1 MRITDLLKKQGI
13 TLNASPG
20 DKREAIDILV
30 KLHERCGNLNDTAAY
45 KEGILAR
52 EEMGTTAI
60 GMEVAIPHA
69 KSEAVKAP
77 ALTAITVPGGVDYES
92 PDGAP
97 CKLIFMIAATLD
109 GDVHL
114 EVLARL
120 MQMLMHEDFTAKL
133 KAAKTPAEFLKIID
147 DQETKQFPEEG
158 AVPAPAASDDKK
170 PGFRVLAVTAC
181 PTGIAH
187 TYMAAE
193 ALAKAGDKMGITIKV
208 ETNGSGGAKNVLT
221 AEEIANCDGIII
233 AADKNVETARF
244 DGKPVLSTKV
254 ADGIHKPEEL
264 INKIINGEVGVFHSD
279 RKASAAEA
287 SGGDESFGRKLY
299 KHLMNGVSH
308 MLPFVVAGGIF
319 IAIAFL
325 IDTFAGNAGSSNF
338 GSVNEVAKWF
348 KSIGGVAFNLMV
360 PILAGFIA
368 MSIADRPGLLVGLV
382 GGLMAT
388 SGITFFNPGGTE
400 LKDIISGMFDSILKG
415 DVSFADAYAQAGT
428 QASAIAVVPSGFL
441 GGLLAGFVGGYFMLL
456 IEKACSNFP
465 RALEGIKPVLVFP
478 LLGLGGI
485 AAFMCAVNPIMGLIN
500 TGMSN
505 ALKSMAESG
514 LIIPLCAL
522 LAGMM
527 AIDMGGPF
535 NKAAYVF
542 ATGMLASQT
551 DAAFMIMAAVMIG
564 GMVPPIAIALSTTFF
579 RNRWTDEERRN
590 APVNYIMGLSFITE
604 GAIPY
609 AAGHPLQ
616 VIPSCIV
623 GSAAAG
629 ALSALFGCKLM
640 APHGGVFVFATMQG
654 TWMFYILA
662 LAIGAVLSMLML
674 AVLKRPE
681 KKD

>member
-13 TLNASPG
+13 SLGVKANSKK
-20 DKREAIDILV
+20 DAIDKLV
-30 KLHERCGNLNDTAAY
+30 ALHQNCGNLKDVNAY

-52 EEMGTTAI
+52 EQMGTTAI

-77 ALTAITVPGGVDYES
+77 ALTAITVPGGVDYEA
-92 PDGAP
+92 PDGQP
-97 CKLIFMIAATLD
+97 CKLLFMIAATTD

-120 MQMLMHEDFTAKL
+120 MQTLMDESFTAKL
-133 KAAKTPAEFLKIID
+133 KAAKTPDEFLKIID
-147 DQETKQFPEEG
+147 DKETEKFPDE
-158 AVPAPAASDDKK
+158 AKAAPTAKN
-170 PGFRVLAVTAC
+170 GYRVLAVTAC

-193 ALAKAGDKMGITIKV
+193 ALNKAGEKMGIPIKV

-264 INKIINGEVGVFHSD
+264 INKIVNGEVGVFHSD
-279 RKASAAEA
+279 KKANAAEA
-287 SGGDESFGRKLY
+287 SADDESFGRKLY

-325 IDTFAGNAGSSNF
+325 IDAMTGAPQTGDF
-338 GSVNEVAKWF
+338 GSVHPAAAWF
-348 KSIGGVAFNLMV
+348 KGIGGVAFGFML

-368 MSIADRPGLLVGLV
+368 MSIADRPGLLVGFV
-382 GGLMAT
+382 GGALAA
-388 SGITFFNPGGTE
+388 SGSTFAAPGG
-400 LKDIISGMFDSILKG
+400 DGSS
-415 DVSFADAYAQAGT
+415 V
-428 QASAIAVVPSGFL
+428 SGFL
-441 GGLLAGFVGGYFMLL
+441 GALLAGFVAGWLMKML
-456 IEKACSNFP
+456 EKLCDGLP
-465 RALEGIKPVLVFP
+465 HALEGIKPVLIYP
-478 LLGLGGI
+478 LGGLGIVGVM
-485 AAFMCAVNPIMGLIN
+485 MCAVNPIMGLIN
-500 TGMSN
+500 QGMIN
-505 ALKSMAESG
+505 GVTAMAQNKAL
-514 LIIPLCAL
+514 IVPLCAL

-535 NKAAYVF
+535 NKAAYVT
-542 ATGMLASQT
+542 ATGLLASGT
-551 DAAFMIMAAVMIG
+551 DAAFMIMGAVMIG

-579 RNRWTDEERRN
+579 KNRWTPEERKN
-590 APVNYIMGLSFITE
+590 GPVNYIMGLSFVTE

-623 GSAAAG
+623 GSATAG
-629 ALSALFGCKLM
+629 ALSALFACTLR
-640 APHGGVFVFATMQG
+640 APHGGIFVLPTIGNPLMYF
-654 TWMFYILA
+654 LA
-662 LAIGAVLSMLML
+662 LIIGSVVGMLL
-674 AVLKRPE
+674 LTVLKKPVKE
-681 KKD
+681 

>member
-1 MRITDLLKKQGI
+1 MRITDLLKKESIALGVR
-13 TLNASPG
+13 LDGKDA
-20 DKREAIDILV
+20 AIDKLV
-30 KLHERCGNLNDTAAY
+30 KLHEVSGNLKDAAAY
-45 KEGILAR
+45 KEGIIAR
-52 EEMGTTAI
+52 EKMGTTAI

-77 ALTAITVPGGVDYES
+77 ALAAVTVPAGVDYDA
-92 PDGAP
+92 PDGQP

-120 MQMLMHEDFTAKL
+120 MQMLMDEEFTAKL
-133 KAAKTPAEFLKIID
+133 KAAKSADEFLKIID
-147 DQETKQFPEEG
+147 KKEAEKFPEE
-158 AVPAPAASDDKK
+158 AAAKQEKK
-170 PGFRVLAVTAC
+170 DGFRVLAVTAC

-193 ALAKAGDKMGITIKV
+193 ALQKAGEKMGIPIKV

-233 AADKNVETARF
+233 AADKNVEMARF
-244 DGKPVLSTKV
+244 SGKPVYSTKV

-264 INKIINGEVGVFHSD
+264 INKIINGEAPMFHSD
-279 RKASAAEA
+279 KKVDSS
-287 SGGDESFGRKLY
+287 SGGGGNESFGRQLY

-308 MLPFVVAGGIF
+308 MLPFVVGGGIF

-325 IDTFAGNAGSSNF
+325 IDTFAGNAGSADF
-338 GSVNEVAKWF
+338 GSVNVVAMWF
-348 KSIGGVAFNLMV
+348 KNIGGIAFNLMV

-382 GGLMAT
+382 GGLLAT
-388 SGITFFNPGGTE
+388 SGTTFVA
-400 LKDIISGMFDSILKG
+400 
-415 DVSFADAYAQAGT
+415 VSD
-428 QASAIAVVPSGFL
+428 VPSGFF
-441 GGLLAGFVGGYFMLL
+441 GGLLAGFVGGYMMLG
-456 IEKACSNFP
+456 IEKMCSKFP
-465 RALEGIKPVLVFP
+465 RALEGIKPVLIYP
-478 LLGLGGI
+478 LLGLGGVGVL
-485 AAFMCAVNPIMGLIN
+485 MCAINPIMGIIN
-500 TGMSN
+500 TAMNN
-505 ALKSMAESG
+505 ALIAMSENPA
-514 LIIPLCAL
+514 LIVPLCAL

-542 ATGMLASQT
+542 ATGMLAYQT

-579 RNRWTDEERRN
+579 KSRWTEEERKN
-590 APVNYIMGLSFITE
+590 GPVNYIMGLSFITE

-623 GSAAAG
+623 GSAVAG

-654 TWMFYILA
+654 TWYMYILA
-662 LAIGAVLSMLML
+662 LAVGSIVGMLML
-674 AVLKRPE
+674 ALLKKPLSKE
-681 KKD
+681 N

>member
-13 TLNASPG
+13 SLGVKANSKK
-20 DKREAIDILV
+20 DAIEKLV
-30 KLHERCGNLNDTAAY
+30 ALHEKCGNLKDVNAY
-45 KEGILAR
+45 KDGILAR

-77 ALTAITVPGGVDYES
+77 ALTAITVPGGVNYDA
-92 PDGAP
+92 PDGQP
-97 CKLIFMIAATLD
+97 CKLIFMIAATTD

-120 MQMLMHEDFTAKL
+120 MQMLMDESFTAKL
-133 KAAKTPAEFLKIID
+133 KAAKTPDEFLKIID
-147 DQETKQFPEEG
+147 DKETEKFPDEPK
-158 AVPAPAASDDKK
+158 AAPAAKS
-170 PGFRVLAVTAC
+170 GYRVLAVTAC

-193 ALAKAGDKMGITIKV
+193 ALNKAGEQMGITIKV

-264 INKIINGEVGVFHSD
+264 INKIVNGEVGVFHSD
-279 RKASAAEA
+279 RKASA
-287 SGGDESFGRKLY
+287 SNDVGGDESFGRKLY

-325 IDTFAGNAGSSNF
+325 IDSFAGVPQDGSF
-338 GSVNEVAKWF
+338 GTGTPVSAWF
-348 KSIGGVAFNLMV
+348 KNMGGVAFNFMLPV
-360 PILAGFIA
+360 LAGFIA
-368 MSIADRPGLLVGLV
+368 MSIADRPGLLVGIV
-382 GGLMAT
+382 GGALAA
-388 SGITFFNPGGTE
+388 SGSTFANPAALT
-400 LKDIISGMFDSILKG
+400 G
-415 DVSFADAYAQAGT
+415 DAAAEAHVAA
-428 QASAIAVVPSGFL
+428 AIPSGFL
-441 GGLLAGFVGGYFMLL
+441 GALLAGFIGGWLLKMLAKGCNVL
-456 IEKACSNFP
+456 P
-465 RALEGIKPVLVFP
+465 DALEGIKPILIYP
-478 LLGLGGI
+478 LAGLGI
-485 AAFMCAVNPIMGLIN
+485 VSVMMCAVNPVMGIIN
-500 TGMSN
+500 EGMKN
-505 ALKSMAESG
+505 AVSSMASQPAL
-514 LIIPLCAL
+514 LIPVCAL

-535 NKAAYVF
+535 NKAAYVT
-542 ATGMLASQT
+542 ATALLTGASS
-551 DAAFMIMAAVMIG
+551 DPNDPAFKIMAAVMIG
-564 GMVPPIAIALSTTFF
+564 GMVPPLAIALSTTIF
-579 RNRWTDEERRN
+579 RNRWTAEERKN
-590 APVNYIMGLSFITE
+590 GPVNYIMGLSFITE

-616 VIPSCIV
+616 VIPSCLV

-629 ALSALFGCKLM
+629 ALSAVFGCTLR
-640 APHGGVFVFATMQG
+640 APHGGIFVLPTIGNPLMYF
-654 TWMFYILA
+654 LA
-662 LAIGAVLSMLML
+662 LIIGSVVGMLLLAI
-674 AVLKRPE
+674 LKKPVKE
-681 KKD
+681 